1 MFHSCQVSK
10 DDRYTDVSSNG
21 FEQVFAAAET
31 DIPFRSTRS
40 AGHSLNWGGSSG
52 TAAST
57 WPPGRSA
64 DHATPTVDNKDIFL
78 FLISV
83 LLLNVC
89 LFCNWQ
95 PRAFKM
101 KAKAHETTKKQ
112 QGYYKIINVNRLN
125 AKYGSA
131 QKHGQ
136 CYFFIAILENKL
148 SLSNLENLCKNS
160 YHNEKHLGGG
170 ILPILRVKS

>member
-1 MFHSCQVSK
+1 
-10 DDRYTDVSSNG
+10 
-21 FEQVFAAAET
+21 
-31 DIPFRSTRS
+31 
-40 AGHSLNWGGSSG
+40 
-52 TAAST
+52 
-57 WPPGRSA
+57 
-64 DHATPTVDNKDIFL
+64 
-78 FLISV
+78 
-83 LLLNVC
+83 
-89 LFCNWQ
+89 
-95 PRAFKM
+95 M

-160 YHNEKHLGGG
+160 YHNEKQLGGG
-170 ILPILRVKS
+170 ILPILRVKSWRLNVEGRKRRSILLSWRYVGVKNSSLPVGLRELFVVIQKL